1 MKKILSLLMASSFAF
16 YMQAC
21 SDNATSAEDDEI
33 DLVSSSS
40 VDKAKSSSSK
50 AKSSSSKG
58 KSSSSSVKS
67 SSSSAKSSSSK
78 EKSSSSSADEGSV
91 YVYFSDWTS
100 PAGELRWVKDGK
112 ISDDTLQF
120 SQDTKVVGVDG
131 NLFVVEGGAGNL
143 SLVDPATNKPKWQVK
158 LGDASN
164 PSDVVKANDKEVWVA
179 LKDEAKFV
187 KVAIKNGKITK
198 TVKTENLVHTE
209 GHAPHLADF
218 EVRNDT
224 LFAMFQ
230 RYVLGAGEHTYDVP
244 GLIAMY
250 DLDDG
255 AFLDTIRLAKK
266 NPATMGFANN
276 GKLYVGSTGDYS
288 GESDVFGIEVV
299 DVAKKKSSVLI
310 DGEKFGTLVSGLV
323 SFVVDA
329 EGFAYGA
336 AYKDYKGNVPL
347 FKIDLS
353 KKSVK
358 TVSGVSDVEGT
369 LFFDNASGTLYIG
382 ERGENAGVYV
392 YKNDKVSKLKSPKD
406 VLPVN
411 SITVVR

>member
-78 EKSSSSSADEGSV
+78 ETSSSSSADEGSV

-120 SQDTKVVGVDG
+120 SQDTKIVGVDD
-131 NLFVVEGGAGNL
+131 NIFVVESGKGAL
-143 SLVDPATNKPKWQVK
+143 ALVDPAKNKPKWQVK
-158 LGDASN
+158 LGDGTN

-179 LKDEAKFV
+179 LKDAAKFV
-187 KVAIKNGKITK
+187 KVAIKDGKVTK

-230 RYVLGAGEHTYDVP
+230 RYVSEGMVTSYDVP

-250 DLDDG
+250 NLDDG
-255 AFLDTIRLAKK
+255 EFLDTIRLAKK
-266 NPATMGFANN
+266 NPAAMGFAN
-276 GKLYVGSTGDYS
+276 GELYVGSTGDYS

-310 DGEKFGTLVSGLV
+310 DGEKFGTLSSGLV

-329 EGFAYGA
+329 EGYAYGT
-336 AYKDYKGNVPL
+336 AYKDYNGNVPL

>member
-78 EKSSSSSADEGSV
+78 ETSSSSSADEGSV

-266 NPATMGFANN
+266 NPAAMGFANN